1 MVDCH
6 FQEHEKPVTFTAQ
19 NSKGSSSQL
28 SPKKII
34 TIADEAEITAST
46 NVLLIICRRNDCLV
60 RHVRA

>member
-6 FQEHEKPVTFTAQ
+6 FQEHENLFTFTAQ

-46 NVLLIICRRNDCLV
+46 NVLLI
-60 RHVRA
+60 